1 MWNYLKFSNIQV
13 AINLNPF
20 SWGFHL
26 EYGGPTTMD
35 PAMYFLVIKVIM
47 IRVSIVLDDGSW

>member
-13 AINLNPF
+13 ALNLNPF
-20 SWGFHL
+20 TWGFTL

-35 PAMYFLVIKVIM
+35 PGMYFLIFKVIM
-47 IRVSIVLDDGSW
+47 VRVSIVLDDGSW

>member
-1 MWNYLKFSNIQV
+1 MWNYLKFSNIQI
-13 AINLNPF
+13 AINLNPLQ
-20 SWGFHL
+20 WRLHA

-47 IRVSIVLDDGSW
+47 VRISIVLDDGSW